1 MLTSVEVAGVSVQCT
16 GHQVAGHQCQAVFPI
31 YIIIIY
37 DGSGALCKSQF
48 LLPQFSDRGNSHD
61 SVTNMFK

>member
-1 MLTSVEVAGVSVQCT
+1 MLTSVEVAGVSVQRT
-16 GHQVAGHQCQAVFPI
+16 GQQVAGHQCQAVFPI

-37 DGSGALCKSQF
+37 DGSGALFKSQF
-48 LLPQFSDRGNSHD
+48 LLLDMGNSHD

>member
-1 MLTSVEVAGVSVQCT
+1 MSGSVSWFHGMV
-16 GHQVAGHQCQAVFPI
+16 

-37 DGSGALCKSQF
+37 DGSGALFKSQF
-48 LLPQFSDRGNSHD
+48 LLSQFSDMGNSHD